1 MKIEEDLRMTFTSV
15 QCKDKFKEMVKNCKV
30 SKILIKEKNNEFYI
44 NWICKNIY

>member
-44 NWICKNIY
+44 N